1 MADHSLLIILGNQL
15 FPIEEI
21 KRTKIKKV
29 FMKEDLGLCTNYRH
43 HKLKIFFFLSS
54 MRQYRDYLLE
64 NGYEVIYHSI
74 DDQSFDV
81 DFLKTLDQEIKE
93 NSISDLGYF
102 EIEDDEF
109 NDKFK
114 SFLKEK
120 KIKTNEFQSPM
131 FLCSKT
137 EFKDFFGNKSLRM
150 VSFYQMMRKKYDLL
164 MDGDKPEGGKWSFDA
179 ENRKKLPKNIEI
191 PVLPKLKTTDFE
203 SELKQTIE
211 SKFTNHPGKLEK
223 VWFPTNRSNS
233 IKWLKN
239 FLEKRFVKFGDY
251 EDAIDSDHNF
261 IFHSALS
268 PLLNIGLLTPSE
280 VIKETIEFSKKNEI
294 PLNSL
299 EGFIRQIIGWR
310 EFIRGTY
317 HQKGEEE
324 RQSNFFNHHHKL
336 SDAWYAGETG
346 IPPLDDAIKDC
357 LNYGYT
363 HHIPRLMV
371 ISNLMTL
378 SRIHPEEIYKWFME
392 MFIDSSEW
400 VMVPNVFGMGTFA
413 DGGIFATKPY
423 SCGSNYLLKMSN
435 YKKGPWC
442 DVVDGLYWKF
452 MSDNKKFFASNPR
465 LSILPRSLDRMK
477 PERKKLI
484 FKEADNFIGA
494 FTAK

>member
-21 KRTKIKKV
+21 KKTKIKKV

-54 MRQYRDYLLE
+54 MRQYRDYLIE

-114 SFLKEK
+114 SFLKEE

-191 PVLPKLKTTDFE
+191 PVLPKLKTAGFV
-203 SELKQTIE
+203 SELRQTIE
-211 SKFTNHPGKLEK
+211 LKFANHPGKLEEA
-223 VWFPTNRSNS
+223 WFPTNRSNS

-239 FLEKRFVKFGDY
+239 FLEKRFAKFGDY

-336 SDAWYAGETG
+336 TDAWYAGETG

>member
-54 MRQYRDYLLE
+54 MRQYRDYLIE

-191 PVLPKLKTTDFE
+191 PVLPKLKTADFG
-203 SELKQTIE
+203 SELKKIIE

-239 FLEKRFVKFGDY
+239 FLEKRFAKFGDY

-336 SDAWYAGETG
+336 TDAWYAGETG

>member
-54 MRQYRDYLLE
+54 MRQYRDYLIE

-93 NSISDLGYF
+93 KKISDLGYF
-102 EIEDDEF
+102 EIEDNEF

-114 SFLKEK
+114 SFLIEK

-239 FLEKRFVKFGDY
+239 FLEKRFAKFGDY

-336 SDAWYAGETG
+336 TDAWYAGETG

>member
-81 DFLKTLDQEIKE
+81 DFLKALDQEIKE

-336 SDAWYAGETG
+336 TDAWYAGETG

>member
-15 FPIEEI
+15 FPVEEI
-21 KRTKIKKV
+21 KKTKIKKV

-64 NGYEVIYHSI
+64 NGFEVIYHSI

-102 EIEDDEF
+102 EIEDNEF
-109 NDKFK
+109 NDRFK

-120 KIKTNEFQSPM
+120 KIKTNEFLSPM

-150 VSFYQMMRKKYDLL
+150 ASFYQMMRKKYDLL

-211 SKFTNHPGKLEK
+211 SKFTNHPGNLEK

-239 FLEKRFVKFGDY
+239 FLEKRFAKFGDY

-268 PLLNIGLLTPSE
+268 PMLNIGLLTPSE

-336 SDAWYAGETG
+336 TDAWYAGETG

>member
-336 SDAWYAGETG
+336 TDAWYAGETG

>member
-191 PVLPKLKTTDFE
+191 PVLPKLNTADFE
-203 SELKQTIE
+203 SELKKTIE

-239 FLEKRFVKFGDY
+239 FLEKRFAKFGDY

-336 SDAWYAGETG
+336 TDAWYAGETG

>member
-239 FLEKRFVKFGDY
+239 FLEKRFAKFGDY

-280 VIKETIEFSKKNEI
+280 VIKETIEFSKKKEI

-317 HQKGEEE
+317 HHKGEEE

-336 SDAWYAGETG
+336 TDAWYAGETG

>member
-137 EFKDFFGNKSLRM
+137 EFKDFFGNKSLKM

-211 SKFTNHPGKLEK
+211 SKFTNHPGQLEK

-239 FLEKRFVKFGDY
+239 FLEKRFAKFGDY

-336 SDAWYAGETG
+336 TDAWYAGETG

>member
-54 MRQYRDYLLE
+54 MRQYRDYLIE

-211 SKFTNHPGKLEK
+211 SKFTNHPGKLKK

-239 FLEKRFVKFGDY
+239 FLEKRFAKFGDY
-251 EDAIDSDHNF
+251 EDAIDSDHNL

-317 HQKGEEE
+317 HQKGKEE

-336 SDAWYAGETG
+336 TDAWYAGETG